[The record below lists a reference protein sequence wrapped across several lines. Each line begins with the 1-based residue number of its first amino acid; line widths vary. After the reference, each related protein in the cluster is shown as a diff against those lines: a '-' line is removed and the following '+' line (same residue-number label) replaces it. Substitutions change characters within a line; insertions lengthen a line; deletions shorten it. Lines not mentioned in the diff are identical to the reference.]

1 MVRCSVG
8 SGRTCR
14 SELGFVESA
23 RRSEVA
29 LERLR
34 VFRRVFVVGAWTYGL
49 AVEILLTTVQRR
61 MMKSEYREWPET
73 TEKFERGMKALFRM
87 PKPSPK
93 KREGNAT
100 GL

>member
-8 SGRTCR
+8 SGRTYR
-14 SELGFVESA
+14 SELGLVESA

-29 LERLR
+29 LERLH